1 MKKALVLIPA
11 LLLGFISFSFAQTS
25 LNNIAGGQIHGNF
38 EIDAQYY
45 IPDSL
50 IGADTIPE
58 KALFNG
64 WSNVNY
70 TNGKFSA
77 GIRYESYLNHLNG
90 FPDGYK
96 GTGIPYKYA
105 SYNNDNLEITVGSS
119 YEQFGS
125 GLLLRSYEE
134 RALGIDNAIEGF
146 RVRYSPYKGIYT
158 KGVWGKQRN
167 FMSTGPGIVRGIDGE
182 INLNELF
189 DSCMANIKTQL
200 IFGGSFVSKYQ
211 VDQDPF
217 LVLPQNVGVWSART
231 NIIRNKINFYT
242 EYAYKINDP
251 SAANGFI
258 YKPGEALFSSLTYSQ
273 KGFGVYL
280 GLLRID
286 NFSYRSDRTASLT
299 QLSINSIPALTKQH
313 TYALAAYYPFASQ
326 PNGQVSWQAEVD
338 YKLKKGS
345 KLGGKYGTDISINYS
360 AAYGLDTN
368 NLNDMAGRRLGYS
381 SNWLPKGDTLFYND
395 VNIEI
400 FRKFNAHLKA
410 TLLYAHFIYN
420 KNVLEGKSNYPY
432 INADVAVLDL
442 IWKINDK
449 LTLRS
454 DAEHMLLGGKGTN
467 KEDHG
472 NWASL
477 LEELSIGNHFFVAA
491 MDQYN
496 YGNQDPDHRVHYFNV
511 QGGFSKGTNRIV
523 FGYGKQRAGI
533 FCVGGVCRQVPASN
547 GFTLTIT
554 SSF

>member
-1 MKKALVLIPA
+1 MKKALLLIPTF
-11 LLLGFISFSFAQTS
+11 LVGFISFSFAQTS
-25 LNNIAGGQIHGNF
+25 LNNVAGGQIHGNF
-38 EIDAQYY
+38 EFDGQYY
-45 IPDSL
+45 YPDSL

-58 KALFNG
+58 KALMNG
-64 WSNVNY
+64 WGNINY
-70 TNGKFSA
+70 TNGNFSA
-77 GIRYESYLNHLNG
+77 GIRYETYLNHLNG

-105 SYNNDNLEITVGSS
+105 TYNNDKLEITVGSS

-125 GLLLRSYEE
+125 GLILRSYEE
-134 RALGIDNAIEGF
+134 RALGIDNAIEGM

-167 FMSTGPGIVRGIDGE
+167 FMSTGAGIVRGVDGE
-182 INLNELF
+182 INMNELF
-189 DSCMANIKTQL
+189 DSCMANIKTQV
-200 IFGGSFVSKYQ
+200 IVGGSFVSKFQ
-211 VDQDPF
+211 ADQDPF
-217 LVLPQNVGVWSART
+217 LVLPQNVGAWSART
-231 NIIRNKINFYT
+231 NIIRNKVNFSG

-258 YKPGEALFSSLTYSQ
+258 YKPGQALFSSLTYSQ
-273 KGFGVYL
+273 KGLGIYL
-280 GLLRID
+280 GLLRVD
-286 NFSYRSDRTASLT
+286 NFSFRSDRTASLT

-326 PNGQVSWQAEVD
+326 PNGQISWQAEISK
-338 YKLKKGS
+338 KLKKGS

-360 AAYGLDTN
+360 AAYGLDTT
-368 NLNDMAGRRLGYS
+368 NLNDMGGKRLGYTS
-381 SNWLPKGDTLFYND
+381 KYLSIGDTLFYQD
-395 VNIEI
+395 VNVEI
-400 FRKFNAHLKA
+400 FRKINSHLKG
-410 TLLYAHFIYN
+410 TLLYGHFIYN

-432 INADVAVLDL
+432 INADVVVLDV
-442 IWKINDK
+442 IWKLSDK

-454 DAEHMLLGGKGTN
+454 DAEHLLLGGKADN

-477 LEELSIGNHFFVAA
+477 LEELSIGDHFFVAA

-496 YGNQDPDHRVHYFNV
+496 YGNPIVDHRVHYFSV

-523 FGYGKQRAGI
+523 FGYGKQRQGI